1 MNRLQARAAR
11 KRAHAIIHER
21 NLILRLYDTQNLSL
35 IAALADAGGPST
47 SMEDFNA
54 YVVPYV
60 LRQITKNLRTE

>member
-1 MNRLQARAAR
+1 MNRLQARSAR

-21 NLILRLYDTQNLSL
+21 SLILRFYDTQNLSL

-47 SMEDFNA
+47 SMDDFSA

-60 LRQITKNLRTE
+60 LRRVTKDLRTE